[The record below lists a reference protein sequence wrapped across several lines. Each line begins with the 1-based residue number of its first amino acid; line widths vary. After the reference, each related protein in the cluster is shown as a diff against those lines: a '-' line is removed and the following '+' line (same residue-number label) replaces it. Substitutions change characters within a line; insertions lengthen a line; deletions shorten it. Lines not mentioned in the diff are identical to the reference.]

1 MPPKGLEPSGIILVD
16 KPAGPSSFAV
26 MARVRARMG
35 TKMGHAGTL
44 DPFATGLLLLLSGRS
59 TKLAGSFVGLDK
71 RYLTDVDLTAR
82 TTTGDPEGDVVGRQE
97 APSPDE
103 LERALEGLRG
113 EIELPIPAASAV
125 KIGGERA
132 YKLHRRGVEVEMPL
146 RRSRV
151 DALDVIAYTD
161 GIVTLDLRVS
171 SGTYVQGDRGGAR
184 RSLRGVAPARGGAV
198 QRRGRRRAARDPRR
212 AGAGAAAVSTAEK
225 PFAVAIGTFDGVHL
239 GHRRVIETALDTG
252 LPVRV
257 LTFQPH
263 PRVVLGNFVE
273 ALATL
278 ERRLELLAELGVA
291 ETTVL
296 EFTLD
301 VAKLEPED
309 FAAAQLADAAVVV
322 AGEDFR
328 FGRKRR
334 GDLELLERLGYG
346 VLPVPLLEGFSS
358 TEIRHALHEG
368 DVRAAARLLGR
379 PPELDGIVVG
389 GDQRGGT
396 LGYPTANLAVEPGL
410 LVPAYGIYA
419 GAALG
424 HRAAISIG
432 TNPHYGGDERRIE
445 PYLLDFDGDLYGR
458 RLVVELWDRL
468 RDEQV
473 FESEQGLID
482 QIARDVEATRK
493 AVRPA

>member
-1 MPPKGLEPSGIILVD
+1 MVDERESG
-16 KPAGPSSFAV
+16 
-26 MARVRARMG
+26 
-35 TKMGHAGTL
+35 
-44 DPFATGLLLLLSGRS
+44 
-59 TKLAGSFVGLDK
+59 
-71 RYLTDVDLTAR
+71 
-82 TTTGDPEGDVVGRQE
+82 
-97 APSPDE
+97 
-103 LERALEGLRG
+103 
-113 EIELPIPAASAV
+113 
-125 KIGGERA
+125 
-132 YKLHRRGVEVEMPL
+132 
-146 RRSRV
+146 
-151 DALDVIAYTD
+151 
-161 GIVTLDLRVS
+161 
-171 SGTYVQGDRGGAR
+171 
-184 RSLRGVAPARGGAV
+184 
-198 QRRGRRRAARDPRR
+198 QR
-212 AGAGAAAVSTAEK
+212 
-225 PFAVAIGTFDGVHL
+225 FAVAIGTFDGVHL
-239 GHRRVIETALDTG
+239 GHRRVIETALGTG

-291 ETTVL
+291 ETTVV

-301 VAKLEPED
+301 VAQLEPEE

-322 AGEDFR
+322 AGADFR
-328 FGRKRR
+328 FGRRRR
-334 GDLELLERLGYG
+334 GDLELLERLGHE
-346 VLPVPLLEGFSS
+346 VLPVPLLAGVSS
-358 TEIRHALHEG
+358 TEIRRSLHDG

-396 LGYPTANLAVEPGL
+396 LGYPTANLAVEPAL

-432 TNPHYGGDERRIE
+432 TNPHYGGEERRIE

-458 RLVVELWDRL
+458 RLVVELWERL

-473 FESEQGLID
+473 FASEQALID
-482 QIARDVEATRK
+482 QIARDVESTRK